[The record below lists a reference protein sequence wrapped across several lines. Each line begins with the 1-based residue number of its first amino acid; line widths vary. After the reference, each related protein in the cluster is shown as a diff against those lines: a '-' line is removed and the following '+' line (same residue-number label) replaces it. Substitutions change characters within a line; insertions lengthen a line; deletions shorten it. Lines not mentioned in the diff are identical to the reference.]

1 MNTKTLVL
9 LIVIPVA
16 LVVAAASLRW
26 GYKAQEVTFS
36 SGPVRHVSATATET
50 IIELNPDN
58 TDPVTITDTEGAA
71 NIRRAPGFERIVLNQ
86 KGMESNSGQV
96 LVPWKNPV
104 QYIPT
109 HGYRVFS
116 RRVYLGRLETQTGAV
131 KDFYLPKP

>member
-9 LIVIPVA
+9 LIIIPVA
-16 LVVAAASLRW
+16 LLVAAASLRW
-26 GYKAQEVTFS
+26 GYKTQDITFT

-58 TDPVTITDTEGAA
+58 TDPVTIMDTEGAA
-71 NIRRAPGFERIVLNQ
+71 TIQRAVGFERIILNQ

-96 LVPWKNPV
+96 LVGWKNPV
-104 QYIPT
+104 QYLPT

-116 RRVYLGRLETQTGAV
+116 RRVYLGRLETQTGTV